1 MGDGKETS
9 YFEEV
14 KKMMLTVVPKLSQS
28 PQGYRVLDINPI
40 CGSLGAEISGVD
52 LSKPVPSDTLAEIR
66 KALNEYLVIFFRD
79 QDITPE
85 QQKEFGRLFG
95 TLNIHPVYEPLAG
108 HPEIL
113 QVVKEADAM
122 NNIGDTWHSDATFLE
137 EPPMGSILYA
147 KEIPPFGGD
156 TLFANL
162 QLAYEMLSEGMKRM
176 LDGMQAVHS
185 DAFLTQ
191 VNAERNATRSTKL
204 KAGAMEAR
212 ETLHPVVRTHPETGR
227 KSLFI
232 NEPFT
237 ARFDGMTE
245 KESRPLL
252 DYLLNHIKSPEFTC
266 RFRWQVGS
274 IAFWDNRCTHHY
286 ALNDY
291 HGHRREM
298 HRVTVNGDRPH

>member
-1 MGDGKETS
+1 
-9 YFEEV
+9 
-14 KKMMLTVVPKLSQS
+14 MLEVVPTLAKA
-28 PQGYRVLDINPI
+28 PDGYSVLDIAPM
-40 CGSLGAEISGVD
+40 CGALGAEVSGVD
-52 LSKPVPSDTLAEIR
+52 LSKSLSNEVFADIQ
-66 KALNEYLVIFFRD
+66 KALHDYQVIFFRD
-79 QDITPE
+79 QDITPD
-85 QQKEFGRLFG
+85 QQKDFGRLFG
-95 TLNIHPVYEPLAG
+95 SLNVHPVYEPLPG

-113 QVVKEADAM
+113 QVVKEADAL

-137 EPPMGSILYA
+137 CPPMGSILYA

-162 QLAYEMLSEGMKRM
+162 QLAYEMLSDGMRRM
-176 LDGMQAVHS
+176 LNGMQAVHS

-191 VNAERNATRSTKL
+191 VNSERNATRSTKL
-204 KAGAMEAR
+204 RDGAL
-212 ETLHPVVRTHPETGR
+212 ETKEVLHPVIRTHPETGR
-227 KSLFI
+227 KCLFI

-237 ARFDGMTE
+237 ARFEGMTE

-252 DYLLNHIKSPEFTC
+252 DYLLAHIKSPEFTC
-266 RFRWQVGS
+266 RFRWQKGS
-274 IAFWDNRCTHHY
+274 LAFWDNRCTHHY

>member
-1 MGDGKETS
+1 MQEIIPQLSKVPHGYKHL
-9 YFEEV
+9 EV
-14 KKMMLTVVPKLSQS
+14 S
-28 PQGYRVLDINPI
+28 PV
-40 CGSLGAEISGVD
+40 CGALGAEISGVD
-52 LSKPVPSDTLAEIR
+52 LSSLPSDEVLAEIR

-79 QDITPE
+79 QDLTPD
-85 QQKEFGRLFG
+85 QQKAFGRLFG
-95 TLNIHPVYEPLAG
+95 TLNVHPVYEPLPG

-113 QVVKEADAM
+113 QVVKEADARD
-122 NNIGDTWHSDATFLE
+122 NIGDTWHSDATFLD

-162 QLAYEMLSEGMKRM
+162 CLAYEMLSEGMRNM
-176 LDGMQAVHS
+176 LDGMNAVHS

-191 VNAERNATRSTKL
+191 VNAERNETRSTKL
-204 KAGAMEAR
+204 KTGQLNAR

-227 KSLFI
+227 KGLFI

-237 ARFDGMTE
+237 DRIEGMST
-245 KESRPLL
+245 KESAPIIEELL
-252 DYLLNHIKSPEFTC
+252 AHIKRPEFTC
-266 RFRWQVGS
+266 RFRWQLGS

-291 HGHRREM
+291 HGYRREM
-298 HRVTVNGDRPH
+298 HRVTVNGDRPF